1 MIGCPCVVT
10 RSLQVTKKK
19 SKLEFKAVDG
29 VIKTTNENGDK
40 VSISHKCSDLDKM
53 IPELLD
59 VSGPILENVIFCH
72 QEDRCDTIL
81 LSCIYTLYVYTH
93 TRIYTYTVY
102 IIM

>member
-72 QEDRCDTIL
+72 QEDRCDM
-81 LSCIYTLYVYTH
+81 YTL
-93 TRIYTYTVY
+93 IMY
-102 IIM
+102 I